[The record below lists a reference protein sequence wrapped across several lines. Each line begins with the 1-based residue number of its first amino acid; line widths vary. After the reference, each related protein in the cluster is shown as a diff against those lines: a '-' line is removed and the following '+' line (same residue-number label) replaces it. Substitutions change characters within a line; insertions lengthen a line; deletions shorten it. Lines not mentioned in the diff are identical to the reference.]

1 MLRNYLKIALRNLV
15 KNKVYSL
22 VNIGGMAM
30 GITAF
35 ILILEYV
42 SLEKSVNQF
51 HENLGQTFRL
61 LNENPKGEMWK
72 EHAPGWA
79 VIAKKQIPEIK
90 DFCRFDDGNGRG
102 VVQFRDKNL
111 SFKEDKVS
119 YAEGNFF
126 SFFSFPLVAGHAS
139 AFDKPDVTFISEN
152 HAKKYFG
159 NENPLGKT
167 LILNNQ
173 FGSHNYVVG
182 GIFKDI
188 QENSSIK
195 YDMFFSLQTF
205 NNPANLNGNDWAS
218 LNNTDSQFID
228 TYFSLNP
235 NTDYKTAEK
244 KLIALRKGLDKESD
258 GAIFRLQP
266 FSELHLADHISDKFP
281 HTGDVKYVYMLLCVA
296 FLILLIAWFNY
307 INMSTAN
314 AMKRANEVGV
324 RKVIGAT
331 QSHLIYQFLGESI
344 LVNILALSLSVV
356 LMTVLQPFFNTLMGK
371 NLSIL
376 SLANSSVWIVSIG
389 VLILGSL
396 LTGVYTAFVLSNF
409 KPVETL
415 KGKLSKTTGGVLL
428 RKSLVVSQF
437 GISVALVLATVLIYS
452 QLQYMKNKDKGL
464 NINQLLVI
472 SGPEIGV
479 DSTFDGRK
487 TAFWNELAKQ
497 SFVKDYA
504 GSGSVPS
511 KGYNFRTG
519 GFTQP
524 GSKPG
529 DETKSYAFS
538 IVGERYFD
546 TYGIKLVAGRN
557 FTKAECE
564 VEWNNNNKVILNEQ
578 SVKELGFNSADE
590 AVKTKIK
597 WDERYLEVIGVI
609 KDYNHLS
616 LQNRIDPIIFYPQ
629 SYAGYITVRLTPE
642 NMPSKI
648 AGIEKIY
655 KKHFSENPFEYVFLD
670 ENFNKAY
677 AVEQQYGALFSTASI
692 WAIFIAC
699 LGLFGLATFTV
710 ESRTKEIGIRKVLG
724 ASVSSIIQMLS
735 KDFIILI
742 GIALLIASPVAYYF
756 MEKWLANFPYRIDI
770 EWWHFAISGVM
781 ALVFSMLSVGYQAI
795 KAALMNPVKS
805 LKTE

>member
-1 MLRNYLKIALRNLV
+1 MIRNYLKIALRNLV
-15 KNKVYSL
+15 KNKLYSL

-35 ILILEYV
+35 ILILEFV
-42 SLEKSVNQF
+42 SLEKSVNLF
-51 HENLGQTFRL
+51 HKNLNQTYRL
-61 LNENPKGEMWK
+61 VNENPKGEMWK

-79 VIAKKQIPEIK
+79 NIAKKQIPEIK
-90 DFCRFDDGNGRG
+90 DFCRFDDGNGKG
-102 VVQFRDKNL
+102 LVQFKNKNL
-111 SFKEDKVS
+111 SYIEDKVS

-126 SFFSFPLVAGHAS
+126 SFFSFPLVAGEAS
-139 AFDKPDVTFISEN
+139 AFDKPDITFISES

-159 NENPLGKT
+159 KENPIGKT
-167 LILNNQ
+167 LTLNNQ
-173 FGSHNYVVG
+173 FGTHNYSVG
-182 GIFKDI
+182 GVFKDI
-188 QENSSIK
+188 EENSSIK
-195 YDMFFSLQTF
+195 YDLFFSLQTLK
-205 NNPANLNGNDWAS
+205 NPANLNGNDWAS
-218 LNNTDSQFID
+218 LDNIDSQFID
-228 TYFSLNP
+228 TYFSLNT
-235 NTDYKTAEK
+235 NTDYKIAEK
-244 KLIALRKGLDKESD
+244 KLISLRKELDKESD

-266 FSELHLADHISDKFP
+266 FSDVHLAETIGDRFP
-281 HTGDVKYVYMLLCVA
+281 HTGDVKYVYMLVCVA

-331 QSHLIYQFLGESI
+331 QSNLIYQFLGESI
-344 LVNILALSLSVV
+344 LINVFALALSTL
-356 LMTVLQPFFNTLMGK
+356 LIILLQPFFNGLMAK
-371 NLSIL
+371 NLSIFN
-376 SLANSSVWIVSIG
+376 LANSSIWILSIG
-389 VLILGSL
+389 VLVLGSL

-415 KGKLSKTTGGVLL
+415 KGKLSKTAGGILL

-472 SGPEIGV
+472 NGPEIGI
-479 DSTFDGRK
+479 DSTFNGRK
-487 TAFWNELAKQ
+487 TAFWNDLAKQ
-497 SFVKDYA
+497 SFVKEYA

-524 GSKPG
+524 SSKAG
-529 DETKSYAFS
+529 DEDKSYAFS

-546 TYGIKLVAGRN
+546 TYGIKLIAGRN
-557 FTKAECE
+557 FTKEECE
-564 VEWNNNNKVILNEQ
+564 VEWNNNSKVILNQ
-578 SVKELGFNSADE
+578 QALKELGFRSVEE
-590 AVKTKIK
+590 AIRTKIK
-597 WDERYLEVIGVI
+597 WDERFLEVIGVI

-629 SYAGYITVRLTPE
+629 SYAGYISIRLTPD
-642 NMPSKI
+642 NMASKI
-648 AGIEKIY
+648 EKIKDIY
-655 KKHFSENPFEYVFLD
+655 KKHFSQNPFEYVFLD

-677 AVEQQYGALFSTASI
+677 AVEQQYGALFSSASI

-724 ASVSSIIQMLS
+724 ASVGSIIRMLS
-735 KDFIILI
+735 KDFMILI
-742 GIALLIASPVAYYF
+742 GIALFIASPIAYYF
-756 MEKWLANFPYRIDI
+756 MEKWLANFPYRISI
-770 EWWHFAISGVM
+770 QWWHFAIGGAL
-781 ALVFSMLSVGYQAI
+781 ALVFSMFSVSYQAI